1 MLKKMSFI
9 SKTMLFFNVVV
20 AITTLMAYLLPF
32 LAPKWFPF
40 LSVLSLFLPFFL
52 VVNLL
57 FFTYWLIQ
65 FKKYIFV
72 SGLVLLLGITFINK
86 FYNLKQTVLPKS
98 VNEFTIMS
106 YNVRLFNK
114 FNWYKKA
121 NIPTKIAEFVSEKNP
136 DILCVQEYSDLEK
149 TKFSNYKYQHI
160 FKEGNNII
168 VGNAIFSKYKII
180 DKGVINF
187 PNSTNNAVY
196 ADIIK
201 GKDTLRIYS
210 MHLQSIKISTDIE
223 EEEIQKMNES
233 KTKYI
238 FRKISG
244 AFTKQQEQSLLL
256 KQHFSE
262 CKFKKVI
269 CGDMNNSAFSFV
281 YRTIKGSM
289 QDAFESNGDGFGKT
303 YNFKYYPARID
314 YIFADKTIQIKS
326 FETLNDFY
334 NSDHF
339 PLISSLEIK

>member
-1 MLKKMSFI
+1 MSFI

-20 AITTLMAYLLPF
+20 AFTTLMAYLLPF

-40 LSVLSLFLPFFL
+40 LSVLTLFLPFFL
-52 VVNLL
+52 VVNLM
-57 FFTYWLIQ
+57 FFMYWLLQ

-86 FYNLKQTVLPKS
+86 FYNLKPTTLPKS
-98 VNEFTIMS
+98 EKEFTIMS

-114 FNWYKKA
+114 FNWNKKA
-121 NIPTKIAEFVSEKNP
+121 NIPTKIAEFVTEKNP
-136 DILCVQEYSDLEK
+136 DILCVQEYSNLEK
-149 TKFSNYKYQHI
+149 TQFSNYKYKNV
-160 FKEGNNII
+160 FKEGKNII

-196 ADIIK
+196 VDIIK
-201 GKDTLRIYS
+201 DKDTLRIYS

-238 FRKISG
+238 FRKISS
-244 AFTKQQEQSLLL
+244 AFTKQQEQALLL
-256 KQHFSE
+256 KQHYTD
-262 CKFKKVI
+262 CKYKKII

-289 QDAFESNGDGFGKT
+289 QDAFESNGEGFGKT

-314 YIFADKTIQIKS
+314 YIFADKNIQINS

-339 PLISSLEIK
+339 PLISRLEIK

>member
-1 MLKKMSFI
+1 MLKKISFI
-9 SKTMLFFNVVV
+9 SKTMLFFNVIV
-20 AITTLMAYLLPF
+20 AFTTLMAYLLPF

-40 LSVLSLFLPFFL
+40 LSVLTLFLPFFL
-52 VVNLL
+52 VVNLM
-57 FFTYWLIQ
+57 FFMYWLLQ

-86 FYNLKQTVLPKS
+86 FYNLKPTTLPKS
-98 VNEFTIMS
+98 EKEFTIMS

-114 FNWYKKA
+114 FNWNKKA
-121 NIPTKIAEFVSEKNP
+121 NIPTKIAEFVTEKNP
-136 DILCVQEYSDLEK
+136 DILCIQEYSNLEK
-149 TKFSNYKYQHI
+149 TQFSNYKYKHV
-160 FKEGNNII
+160 FKEGKNII
-168 VGNAIFSKYKII
+168 VGNSIFSKYKII

-201 GKDTLRIYS
+201 DKDTLRIYS

-238 FRKISG
+238 FRKISS
-244 AFTKQQEQSLLL
+244 AFTKQQEQALLL
-256 KQHFSE
+256 KQHYTD
-262 CKFKKVI
+262 CKYKKII

-289 QDAFESNGDGFGKT
+289 QDAFESNGEGFGKT

-314 YIFADKTIQIKS
+314 YIFADKNIQINS

-339 PLISSLEIK
+339 PLISRLEIK

>member
-1 MLKKMSFI
+1 MSFI

-20 AITTLMAYLLPF
+20 AFTTLMAYLLPF

-40 LSVLSLFLPFFL
+40 LSVLTLFLPFFL
-52 VVNLL
+52 VVNVL
-57 FFTYWLIQ
+57 FFMYWLLQ

-86 FYNLKQTVLPKS
+86 FYNLKPTTLPKS
-98 VNEFTIMS
+98 EKEFTVMS

-114 FNWYKKA
+114 FNWNKKA
-121 NIPTKIAEFVSEKNP
+121 NIPTKIAEFVTEKNP
-136 DILCVQEYSDLEK
+136 DILCIQEYSNLEK
-149 TKFSNYKYQHI
+149 TQFSNYKYKHV
-160 FKEGNNII
+160 FKEGKNII
-168 VGNAIFSKYKII
+168 VGNSIFSKYKII

-196 ADIIK
+196 ADVIID
-201 GKDTLRIYS
+201 KDTLRIYS

-238 FRKISG
+238 FRKISS
-244 AFTKQQEQSLLL
+244 AFTKQQEQALLL
-256 KQHFSE
+256 KQHYTN
-262 CKFKKVI
+262 CKYKKII

-289 QDAFESNGDGFGKT
+289 QDAFESNGEGFGKT

-314 YIFADKTIQIKS
+314 YIFADNNIQINS

-339 PLISSLEIK
+339 PLISRLEIK

>member
-1 MLKKMSFI
+1 
-9 SKTMLFFNVVV
+9 MLFFNVIV
-20 AITTLMAYLLPF
+20 AIITLMAYLLPF

-52 VVNLL
+52 VVNFL
-57 FFTYWLIQ
+57 FFLYWLIQ

-86 FYNLKQTVLPKS
+86 FYNLKPTELPNSEK
-98 VNEFTIMS
+98 EFTIMS

-121 NIPTKIAEFVSEKNP
+121 NIPTKIAELVSEKSP
-136 DILCVQEYSDLEK
+136 DILCIQEYSNLEK
-149 TKFSNYKYQHI
+149 TQFSNYKYQHV
-160 FKEGNNII
+160 FKEGKNII

-187 PNSTNNAVY
+187 PNSTNNTVY
-196 ADIIK
+196 ADILK
-201 GKDTLRIYS
+201 GNDTLRIYS

-238 FRKISG
+238 FRKISS
-244 AFTKQQEQSLLL
+244 AFTKQQEQALLL
-256 KQHFSE
+256 KQHYTN
-262 CKFKKVI
+262 CKYKKII

-289 QDAFESNGDGFGKT
+289 QDAFESNGEGFGKT

-314 YIFADKTIQIKS
+314 YIFLDKTIQIKS

-339 PLISSLEIK
+339 PLFSRLEIK

>member
-20 AITTLMAYLLPF
+20 AFTTLMAYLLPF

-57 FFTYWLIQ
+57 FFMYWLIQ

-86 FYNLKQTVLPKS
+86 FYNLKSTKLPKS
-98 VNEFTIMS
+98 EKEFTIMS

-114 FNWYKKA
+114 FNWNKKA
-121 NIPTKIAEFVSEKNP
+121 NIPTKISEFLSEKNP
-136 DILCVQEYSDLEK
+136 DILCVQEYSNLEK
-149 TKFSNYKYQHI
+149 TQFSNYKYKHV
-160 FKEGNNII
+160 FKEGKNII

-238 FRKISG
+238 FRKISS
-244 AFTKQQEQSLLL
+244 AFTKQQEQALLL
-256 KQHFSE
+256 KQHYTD
-262 CKFKKVI
+262 CKYKKII

-289 QDAFESNGDGFGKT
+289 QDAFESNGEGFGKT

-314 YIFADKTIQIKS
+314 YIFADKNIQINS

-339 PLISSLEIK
+339 PLISRLEIK

>member
-20 AITTLMAYLLPF
+20 AFTTLMAYLLPF

-40 LSVLSLFLPFFL
+40 LSVSTLFLPFFL
-52 VVNLL
+52 VVNLM
-57 FFTYWLIQ
+57 FFMYWLLQ

-86 FYNLKQTVLPKS
+86 FYNLKPTTLPKS
-98 VNEFTIMS
+98 EKEFTIMS

-114 FNWYKKA
+114 FNWNKKA

-136 DILCVQEYSDLEK
+136 DILCVQEYSNLEK
-149 TKFSNYKYQHI
+149 TQFSNYKYKHV
-160 FKEGNNII
+160 FKEGKNII

-196 ADIIK
+196 ADVIID
-201 GKDTLRIYS
+201 KDTLRIYS

-238 FRKISG
+238 FRKISS
-244 AFTKQQEQSLLL
+244 AFTKQQEQALLL
-256 KQHFSE
+256 KQHYTD
-262 CKFKKVI
+262 CKYKKII

-289 QDAFESNGDGFGKT
+289 QDAFESNGEGFGKT

-314 YIFADKTIQIKS
+314 YIFADKNIQINS

-339 PLISSLEIK
+339 PLISRLEIK

>member
-9 SKTMLFFNVVV
+9 SKTMLFFNVIV
-20 AITTLMAYLLPF
+20 AFTTLMAYLLPF

-40 LSVLSLFLPFFL
+40 LSVLTLFLPFFL
-52 VVNLL
+52 VVNVL
-57 FFTYWLIQ
+57 FFMYWLLQ

-86 FYNLKQTVLPKS
+86 FYNLKPTTLPKS
-98 VNEFTIMS
+98 EKEFTVMS

-114 FNWYKKA
+114 FNWNKKA

-136 DILCVQEYSDLEK
+136 DILCVQEYSNLEK
-149 TKFSNYKYQHI
+149 TQFSNYKYKHV
-160 FKEGNNII
+160 FKEGKNII

-201 GKDTLRIYS
+201 DKDTLRIYS

-238 FRKISG
+238 FRKISS
-244 AFTKQQEQSLLL
+244 AFTKQQEQALLL
-256 KQHFSE
+256 KQHYTD
-262 CKFKKVI
+262 CKYKKII

-289 QDAFESNGDGFGKT
+289 QDAFESNGEGFGKT

-314 YIFADKTIQIKS
+314 YIFADKNIQINS

-339 PLISSLEIK
+339 PLISRLDIK

>member
-1 MLKKMSFI
+1 MSFI
-9 SKTMLFFNVVV
+9 SKTMLFFNVIV
-20 AITTLMAYLLPF
+20 AIITLMAYLLPF

-40 LSVLSLFLPFFL
+40 LSVLTLFLPFFL

-57 FFTYWLIQ
+57 FFMYWLLQ

-86 FYNLKQTVLPKS
+86 FYNLKPTTLPKS
-98 VNEFTIMS
+98 EKEFTIMS

-114 FNWYKKA
+114 FNWNKKA

-136 DILCVQEYSDLEK
+136 DILCVQEYSNLEK
-149 TKFSNYKYQHI
+149 TQFSNYKYKNV
-160 FKEGNNII
+160 FKEGKNII

-196 ADIIK
+196 TDIIK
-201 GKDTLRIYS
+201 DKDTLRIYS

-238 FRKISG
+238 FRKISS
-244 AFTKQQEQSLLL
+244 AFTKQQEQALLL
-256 KQHFSE
+256 KQHYTD
-262 CKFKKVI
+262 CKYKKII

-289 QDAFESNGDGFGKT
+289 QDAFESNGEGFGKT

-314 YIFADKTIQIKS
+314 YIFADKNIQINS

-339 PLISSLEIK
+339 PLISRLEIK

>member
-1 MLKKMSFI
+1 
-9 SKTMLFFNVVV
+9 MLFFNVVL

-32 LAPKWFPF
+32 LAPKWFPI
-40 LSVLSLFLPFFL
+40 LSVFSLFLPFFL
-52 VVNLL
+52 VLNLL
-57 FFTYWLIQ
+57 FFIYWLIQ
-65 FKKYIFV
+65 LKKYIFV

-86 FYNLKQTVLPKS
+86 FYNLKQTELPKS
-98 VNEFTIMS
+98 EKDFTIMS

-114 FNWYKKA
+114 FKWYQKA
-121 NIPTKIAEFVSEKNP
+121 NIPSQIAQFVEDKNP

-149 TKFSNYKYQHI
+149 TKFSKYKYQQI
-160 FKEGNNII
+160 FKEGKNII

-187 PNSTNNAVY
+187 PNSNNNAVY

-201 GKDTLRIYS
+201 GKDTLRVYS

-223 EEEIQKMNES
+223 DDEIQKMNES

-238 FRKISG
+238 FRKISD
-244 AFTKQQEQSLLL
+244 AFTKQQEQALLL
-256 KQHFSE
+256 KAHYSE
-262 CKFKKVI
+262 CKYKKII

-289 QDAFESNGDGFGKT
+289 QDTFETSGSGFGKT

-314 YIFADKTIQIKS
+314 YIFADKAIQVKS

-339 PLISSLEIK
+339 PLISRLEIK

>member
-20 AITTLMAYLLPF
+20 AIITLMAYLLPF

-52 VVNLL
+52 VVNIL
-57 FFTYWLIQ
+57 FFMYWLIQ

-86 FYNLKQTVLPKS
+86 FYNLKPTELPKS
-98 VNEFTIMS
+98 ENEFSIMS

-121 NIPTKIAEFVSEKNP
+121 NIPNKIAELVSEKNP
-136 DILCVQEYSDLEK
+136 DILCIQEYSNLEK
-149 TKFSNYKYQHI
+149 TKFSNYKYQHV
-160 FKEGNNII
+160 FKEGENII
-168 VGNAIFSKYKII
+168 VGNAIFSKFKII

-196 ADIIK
+196 ADIVK

-238 FRKISG
+238 FRKISD
-244 AFTKQQEQSLLL
+244 AFTKQQEQALLL
-256 KQHFSE
+256 KKHYAN
-262 CKFKKVI
+262 CKYKKII

-289 QDAFESNGDGFGKT
+289 QDAFESNGEGFGKT

-339 PLISSLEIK
+339 PLISRLEIK

>member
-1 MLKKMSFI
+1 MFKGLSFI
-9 SKTMLFFNVVV
+9 SKTMLFFNVVL
-20 AITTLMAYLLPF
+20 AITTLLAYLLPF

-40 LSVLSLFLPFFL
+40 LSVLTLFLPFYL
-52 VVNLL
+52 VLNLL
-57 FFTYWLIQ
+57 FFVYWLIQ
-65 FKKYIFV
+65 LKKYIFV

-86 FYNLKQTVLPKS
+86 FYNLKQTELPKS
-98 VNEFTIMS
+98 DKDFTIMS

-114 FNWYKKA
+114 FKWYQKA
-121 NIPTKIAEFVSEKNP
+121 NIPAQISQFVDDKNP

-149 TKFSNYKYQHI
+149 TKFSNYKYQQI
-160 FKEGNNII
+160 FKEGKNII

-201 GKDTLRIYS
+201 DKDTLRIYS

-223 EEEIQKMNES
+223 DEEIQKMNES

-238 FRKISG
+238 FRKISE
-244 AFTKQQEQSLLL
+244 AFTKQQEQALLL
-256 KQHFSE
+256 KAHYSE
-262 CKFKKVI
+262 CKYKKII

-289 QDAFESNGDGFGKT
+289 QDTFETSGSGFGKT

-314 YIFADKTIQIKS
+314 YIFADKTIQVKS

-339 PLISSLEIK
+339 PLISRLEIK

>member
-1 MLKKMSFI
+1 
-9 SKTMLFFNVVV
+9 MLFFNVVL

-40 LSVLSLFLPFFL
+40 LSVLTLFLPFFL
-52 VVNLL
+52 VLNLL
-57 FFTYWLIQ
+57 FFVYWLIQ
-65 FKKYIFV
+65 LKKFIFV

-86 FYNLKQTVLPKS
+86 FYNLKQTELPKS
-98 VNEFTIMS
+98 KNDFTIMS

-114 FNWYKKA
+114 FKWYQKA
-121 NIPTKIAEFVSEKNP
+121 NIPTQIAKLVEDKNP
-136 DILCVQEYSDLEK
+136 DILCIQEYSDLEK
-149 TKFSNYKYQHI
+149 TKFLNYKYKQI
-160 FKEGNNII
+160 FKEGKNII
-168 VGNAIFSKYKII
+168 VGNAIFSKYRII

-187 PNSTNNAVY
+187 PNSTNNAVF

-201 GKDTLRIYS
+201 EEDTLRVYS

-223 EEEIQKMNES
+223 DEEIQKMNES
-233 KTKYI
+233 KAKYF

-244 AFTKQQEQSLLL
+244 AFKKQQEQALLL
-256 KQHFSE
+256 KAHY
-262 CKFKKVI
+262 KKCQYKKII

-281 YRTIKGSM
+281 YRTIKGSS
-289 QDAFESNGDGFGKT
+289 QDTFETSGSGFGKT

-314 YIFADKTIQIKS
+314 YIFVDKSIQVKS

-339 PLISSLEIK
+339 PLISRLEIK

>member
-9 SKTMLFFNVVV
+9 SKTMLFFNVVL
-20 AITTLMAYLLPF
+20 AFTTLMAYLLPF

-40 LSVLSLFLPFFL
+40 LSVLTLFLPFFL
-52 VVNLL
+52 VVNLM
-57 FFTYWLIQ
+57 FFMYWLLQ

-86 FYNLKQTVLPKS
+86 FYNLKPTTLPKS
-98 VNEFTIMS
+98 EKEFTIMS

-114 FNWYKKA
+114 FNWNKKA
-121 NIPTKIAEFVSEKNP
+121 NIPTKIAEFVTEKNP
-136 DILCVQEYSDLEK
+136 DILCIQEYSNLEK
-149 TKFSNYKYQHI
+149 TQFSNYKYKHV
-160 FKEGNNII
+160 FKEGKNII
-168 VGNAIFSKYKII
+168 VGNSIFSKYKII

-201 GKDTLRIYS
+201 DKDTLRIYS

-238 FRKISG
+238 FRKISS
-244 AFTKQQEQSLLL
+244 AFTKQQEQALLL
-256 KQHFSE
+256 KQHYTD
-262 CKFKKVI
+262 CKYKKII

-289 QDAFESNGDGFGKT
+289 QDAFESNGEGFGKT

-314 YIFADKTIQIKS
+314 YIFADKNIQINS

-339 PLISSLEIK
+339 PLISRLEIK

>member
-20 AITTLMAYLLPF
+20 AFTTLMAYLLPF

-40 LSVLSLFLPFFL
+40 LSVLTLFLPFFL

-57 FFTYWLIQ
+57 FFMYWLLQ

-86 FYNLKQTVLPKS
+86 FYNLKPTTLPKS
-98 VNEFTIMS
+98 EKEFTIMS

-114 FNWYKKA
+114 FNWNKKA

-136 DILCVQEYSDLEK
+136 DILCIQEYSNLEK
-149 TKFSNYKYQHI
+149 TQFSNYKYKHV
-160 FKEGNNII
+160 FKEGKNII

-201 GKDTLRIYS
+201 DKDTLRIYS

-238 FRKISG
+238 FRKISS
-244 AFTKQQEQSLLL
+244 AFTKQQEQALLL
-256 KQHFSE
+256 KQHYTN
-262 CKFKKVI
+262 CKYKKII

-289 QDAFESNGDGFGKT
+289 QDAFESNGEGFGKT

-314 YIFADKTIQIKS
+314 YIFADKNIQINS

-339 PLISSLEIK
+339 PLISRLEIK

>member
-9 SKTMLFFNVVV
+9 SKTMLFFNVIV
-20 AITTLMAYLLPF
+20 AFTTLMAYLLPF

-40 LSVLSLFLPFFL
+40 LSVLTLFLPFFL
-52 VVNLL
+52 VVNVL
-57 FFTYWLIQ
+57 FFMYWLLQ

-86 FYNLKQTVLPKS
+86 FYNLKPTTLPKS
-98 VNEFTIMS
+98 EKEFTIMS

-114 FNWYKKA
+114 FNWNKKA

-136 DILCVQEYSDLEK
+136 DILCVQEYSNLEK
-149 TKFSNYKYQHI
+149 TQFSNYKYKHV
-160 FKEGNNII
+160 FKEGKNII

-201 GKDTLRIYS
+201 DKDTLRIYS

-238 FRKISG
+238 FRKISS
-244 AFTKQQEQSLLL
+244 AFTKQQEQALLL
-256 KQHFSE
+256 KQHYTD
-262 CKFKKVI
+262 CKYKKII

-289 QDAFESNGDGFGKT
+289 QDAFESNGEGFGKT

-314 YIFADKTIQIKS
+314 YIFADKNIQINS

-339 PLISSLEIK
+339 PLISRLEIK

>member
-9 SKTMLFFNVVV
+9 SKTMLFFNVIV
-20 AITTLMAYLLPF
+20 AFTTLMAYLLPF

-40 LSVLSLFLPFFL
+40 LSVLTLFLPFFL
-52 VVNLL
+52 VVNLM
-57 FFTYWLIQ
+57 FFMYWLLQ

-86 FYNLKQTVLPKS
+86 FYNLKPTTLPKS
-98 VNEFTIMS
+98 EKEFTIMS

-114 FNWYKKA
+114 FNWNKKA

-136 DILCVQEYSDLEK
+136 DILCVQEYSNLEK
-149 TKFSNYKYQHI
+149 TQFSNYKYKNV
-160 FKEGNNII
+160 FKEGKNII

-201 GKDTLRIYS
+201 DKDTLRIYS

-238 FRKISG
+238 FRKISS
-244 AFTKQQEQSLLL
+244 AFTKQQEQALLL
-256 KQHFSE
+256 KQHYTD
-262 CKFKKVI
+262 CKYKKII

-289 QDAFESNGDGFGKT
+289 QDAFESNGEGFGKT

-339 PLISSLEIK
+339 PLISRLEIK

>member
-1 MLKKMSFI
+1 
-9 SKTMLFFNVVV
+9 MLFFNVIV
-20 AITTLMAYLLPF
+20 AIITLMAYLLPF

-52 VVNLL
+52 VVNFL
-57 FFTYWLIQ
+57 FFLYWLIQ

-86 FYNLKQTVLPKS
+86 FYNLKPTELPNSEK
-98 VNEFTIMS
+98 EFTIMS

-121 NIPTKIAEFVSEKNP
+121 NIPTKIAELVSEKSP
-136 DILCVQEYSDLEK
+136 DILCIQEYSNLEK
-149 TKFSNYKYQHI
+149 TQFSNYKYQHV
-160 FKEGNNII
+160 FKEGKNII

-187 PNSTNNAVY
+187 PNSTNNTVY
-196 ADIIK
+196 ADILK
-201 GKDTLRIYS
+201 GNDTLRIYS

-238 FRKISG
+238 FRKISS
-244 AFTKQQEQSLLL
+244 AFTKQQEQALLL
-256 KQHFSE
+256 KQHYTD
-262 CKFKKVI
+262 CKHKKII

-289 QDAFESNGDGFGKT
+289 QDAFESNGEGFGKT

-314 YIFADKTIQIKS
+314 YIFLDKTIQIKS

-339 PLISSLEIK
+339 PLFSRLEIK

>member
-9 SKTMLFFNVVV
+9 SKTMLFFNVIV
-20 AITTLMAYLLPF
+20 AFTTLMAYLLPF

-40 LSVLSLFLPFFL
+40 LSVLTLFLPFFL
-52 VVNLL
+52 VVNLM
-57 FFTYWLIQ
+57 FFMYWLLQ

-86 FYNLKQTVLPKS
+86 FYNLKPTTLPKS
-98 VNEFTIMS
+98 EKEFTIMS

-114 FNWYKKA
+114 FNWNKKA
-121 NIPTKIAEFVSEKNP
+121 NIPTKIAEFVTEKNP
-136 DILCVQEYSDLEK
+136 DILCIQEYSNLEK
-149 TKFSNYKYQHI
+149 TQFSNYKYKHV
-160 FKEGNNII
+160 FKEGKNII

-201 GKDTLRIYS
+201 DKDTLRIYS

-238 FRKISG
+238 FRKISS
-244 AFTKQQEQSLLL
+244 AFTKQQEQALLL
-256 KQHFSE
+256 KQHYTD
-262 CKFKKVI
+262 CKYKKII

-289 QDAFESNGDGFGKT
+289 QDAFESNGEGFGKT

-314 YIFADKTIQIKS
+314 YIFADKNIQINS

-339 PLISSLEIK
+339 PLISRLEIK

>member
-1 MLKKMSFI
+1 MSFI

-20 AITTLMAYLLPF
+20 AFTTLMAYLLPF

-40 LSVLSLFLPFFL
+40 LSVLTLFLPFFL
-52 VVNLL
+52 VVNVL
-57 FFTYWLIQ
+57 FFMYWLLQ

-86 FYNLKQTVLPKS
+86 FYNLKPTTLPKS
-98 VNEFTIMS
+98 EKEFTIMS

-114 FNWYKKA
+114 FNWNKKA

-136 DILCVQEYSDLEK
+136 DILCVQEYSNLEK
-149 TKFSNYKYQHI
+149 TQFSNYKYKHV
-160 FKEGNNII
+160 FKEGKNII

-196 ADIIK
+196 VDIIK
-201 GKDTLRIYS
+201 DKDTLRIYS

-238 FRKISG
+238 FRKISS
-244 AFTKQQEQSLLL
+244 AFTKQQEQALLL
-256 KQHFSE
+256 KQHYTD
-262 CKFKKVI
+262 CKYKKII

-289 QDAFESNGDGFGKT
+289 QDAFESNGEGFGKT

-314 YIFADKTIQIKS
+314 YIFADKNIQINS

-339 PLISSLEIK
+339 PLISRLEIK

>member
-1 MLKKMSFI
+1 MSFI

-20 AITTLMAYLLPF
+20 AFTTLMAYLLPF

-40 LSVLSLFLPFFL
+40 LSVLTLFLPFFL
-52 VVNLL
+52 VVNVL
-57 FFTYWLIQ
+57 FFMYWLLQ

-86 FYNLKQTVLPKS
+86 FYNLKPTTLSKS
-98 VNEFTIMS
+98 EKEFTIMS

-114 FNWYKKA
+114 FNWNKKA
-121 NIPTKIAEFVSEKNP
+121 NIPTKIAEFVTEKNP
-136 DILCVQEYSDLEK
+136 DILCVQEYSNLEK
-149 TKFSNYKYQHI
+149 TQFSNYKYKNV
-160 FKEGNNII
+160 FKEGKNII

-196 ADIIK
+196 VDIIK
-201 GKDTLRIYS
+201 DKDTLRIYS

-223 EEEIQKMNES
+223 EEVIQKMNES

-238 FRKISG
+238 FRKISS
-244 AFTKQQEQSLLL
+244 AFTKQQEQALLL
-256 KQHFSE
+256 KQHYTD
-262 CKFKKVI
+262 CKYKKII

-289 QDAFESNGDGFGKT
+289 QDAFESNGEGFGKT

-314 YIFADKTIQIKS
+314 YIFADKNIQINS

-339 PLISSLEIK
+339 PLISRLEIK